1 MDALVVAGGVP
12 GPDDPLYPLTQ
23 GRPKALLGLEGRP
36 MVQWVLDALEG
47 AQRVEH
53 VVLVGPGPEDGLHL
67 GAASA
72 FVPDQGAMIANVRAG
87 LQAVR
92 QLNPAATHILLASGD
107 IPSITPEMVDWRVQT
122 VEASDADIDY
132 AVVDRQVMDEVFP
145 GSRRSFTHVKDAEV
159 CGGDLNGLRV
169 TVAAEDGLW
178 NALYAARKNALKQA
192 ALVGFDVL
200 FLGAIR
206 QLSLED
212 AEQRVGRHLGLKT
225 HITRC
230 PYAEVGM
237 DVDKPH
243 QFEMVRQHLRAR
255 SEV

>member
-1 MDALVVAGGVP
+1 MDALVVAGGTP

-23 GRPKALLGLEGRP
+23 GRPKALLELEGRP
-36 MVQWVLDALEG
+36 MVQWVLDALES
-47 AQRVEH
+47 AARVEH
-53 VVLVGPGPEDGLHL
+53 VVMVGPGPEVGLRL
-67 GAASA
+67 GPAST

-92 QLNPAATHILLASGD
+92 RLNPAATQILLASGD
-107 IPSITPEMVDWRVQT
+107 IPTITPEMVDWRVQT
-122 VEASDADIDY
+122 VEAADADIDY
-132 AVVDRQVMDEVFP
+132 AVVERRVMDQVFP
-145 GSRRSFTHVKDAEV
+145 GSRRSFTHMKDVEV
-159 CGGDLNGLRV
+159 CGGDLNGMRV
-169 TVAAEDGLW
+169 TVAADDGLW
-178 NALYAARKNALKQA
+178 DALYATRKNAFKQA

-206 QLSLED
+206 QLSLEA

-230 PYAEVGM
+230 PYAEIGM

-243 QFEMVRQHLRAR
+243 QYEMVRQHLRAR
-255 SEV
+255 SQA

>member
-1 MDALVVAGGVP
+1 MDAIVVAGGNP

-23 GRPKALLGLEGRP
+23 GRPKALLELEGRP

-47 AQRVEH
+47 ASQVEH
-53 VVLVGPGPEDGLHL
+53 VVLVGPGPDDGLRL

-92 QLNPAATHILLASGD
+92 RLNPGAKHILLASGD
-107 IPSITPEMVDWRVQT
+107 IPCITPEMVDWRVQT
-122 VEASDADIDY
+122 VQESDADIDY
-132 AVVDRQVMDEVFP
+132 AVVDRRIMDQVFP
-145 GSRRSFTHVKDAEV
+145 GSRRSFTHMKDAEV

-169 TVAAEDGLW
+169 TVASEDGLW
-178 NALYAARKNALKQA
+178 DALYAARKNALKQA

-206 QLSLED
+206 QLSFEA
-212 AEQRVGRHLGLKT
+212 AEVRVGRHLGLKA

-230 PYAEVGM
+230 PYAEIGM

-243 QFEMVRQHLRAR
+243 QHEMVRLHLRAR
-255 SEV
+255 SKA

>member
-1 MDALVVAGGVP
+1 MDALVVAGGIP

-23 GRPKALLGLEGRP
+23 GRPKALLEMEGRP

-47 AQRVEH
+47 AERVEH

-67 GAASA
+67 GPASA
-72 FVPDQGAMIANVRAG
+72 FVADQGAMIANVRAG
-87 LQAVR
+87 LQVAR
-92 QLNPAATHILLASGD
+92 RMNPKATHILLASGD

-132 AVVDRQVMDEVFP
+132 AVVDRQVMDRVFP

-169 TVAAEDGLW
+169 TVAADDGLW

-192 ALVGFDVL
+192 ALVGLDVL

-212 AEQRVGRHLGLKT
+212 AEQRVGRHLGLKA

-230 PYAEVGM
+230 PYAEIGM

-243 QFEMVRQHLRAR
+243 QHEMVRQHLRAR
-255 SEV
+255 SMA